1 MSNDPRRPRRPRQGD
16 PVSDIE
22 RFLKEVDRLRKKAS
36 DEARPQDRTEEAVP
50 VEPVR
55 RRRVEPPRP
64 VVKPRPRARLQ
75 DEPVPV
81 LEVEPVERPVRQ
93 VQAVDFTPTPQP
105 PPPPVVAPLPPM
117 PETKF
122 NATAPKAPAVT
133 PPRRVA
139 TAAQVR
145 SLLQANNL
153 RTAMVLRE
161 ILDKPRCKRPP
172 SL

>member
-36 DEARPQDRTEEAVP
+36 DEARPQDRTEEAV
-50 VEPVR
+50 
-55 RRRVEPPRP
+55 
-64 VVKPRPRARLQ
+64 
-75 DEPVPV
+75 
-81 LEVEPVERPVRQ
+81 PVERPVRQ